1 MGQGGVERT
10 IIAAVRLVDDLI
22 MGDVLTGMLIR
33 NVITSGR
40 QRSRFDDRLSDE
52 VNEGERTSGH
62 VCVCAGAH
70 VCVSRNSLRIRSLL
84 FIAKYTI
91 SGRDIGLPGVR
102 YLTGLSAIL
111 ALFSGIK
118 MIVILDNAWREPSG
132 SPREILCKPS
142 SHIDEKLLIWLYI
155 SYISSIR

>member
-40 QRSRFDDRLSDE
+40 QRSRFDDRLTDE

-62 VCVCAGAH
+62 VCVC
-70 VCVSRNSLRIRSLL
+70 VLVPMCV
-84 FIAKYTI
+84 
-91 SGRDIGLPGVR
+91 
-102 YLTGLSAIL
+102 L
-111 ALFSGIK
+111 AE
-118 MIVILDNAWREPSG
+118 IVYE
-132 SPREILCKPS
+132 
-142 SHIDEKLLIWLYI
+142 
-155 SYISSIR
+155 